1 MSSDVY
7 GLQVYTGTL
16 TVSGCGLAL
25 AGGRLTGTLE
35 DGMAINIGA
44 SGITLGAPL
53 PTITLSGANPL
64 TVDCQTQGSFADP
77 GATASDGCGGSV
89 AVTPSGTV
97 DVNTPGTYT
106 VTYNATDGTN
116 AATPVTRTVTV
127 LPVADLSV
135 TPISPPSTVMTA
147 SNLTYTLVVKN
158 NGPQDAQGVALTDLL
173 PAGTS
178 FASATATAGTLTT
191 PKKGSS
197 GTVTWNMGTAT
208 LAQNGSVTLTLV
220 VKVSA
225 KAGATLT
232 NTASVS
238 SSSSNDPNL
247 ANNSITTMTSV
258 GARH

>member
-1 MSSDVY
+1 
-7 GLQVYTGTL
+7 
-16 TVSGCGLAL
+16 
-25 AGGRLTGTLE
+25 
-35 DGMAINIGA
+35 
-44 SGITLGAPL
+44 
-53 PTITLSGANPL
+53 
-64 TVDCQTQGSFADP
+64 
-77 GATASDGCGGSV
+77 
-89 AVTPSGTV
+89 
-97 DVNTPGTYT
+97 
-106 VTYNATDGTN
+106 
-116 AATPVTRTVTV
+116 VTRTVTV

-258 GARH
+258 VARH